1 VLNRTAKLGSQRL
14 AAPLLGSLLLSTAWA
29 APARAGLLSPLLSLM
44 RPQLE
49 ARLTAACQQWA
60 SGGDRRL
67 EARMAPP
74 CRALAGPTSRC
85 LVEESERSGRTL
97 AVISELVAGRFG
109 DDSELVVKRCASRLL
124 GLPADSLNELPL
136 RQLAERFRAKAP
148 QMLDPQ
154 LGSATPLND
163 QGSRP

>member
-1 VLNRTAKLGSQRL
+1 MPPLLAGVLVL
-14 AAPLLGSLLLSTAWA
+14 AATPAQASLLGPLLQ
-29 APARAGLLSPLLSLM
+29 LM

-49 ARLTAACQQWA
+49 SRLASACVQWA
-60 SGGDRRL
+60 SGGDSALGQRL
-67 EARMAPP
+67 QRP
-74 CRALAGPTSRC
+74 CTALAGPTSRC

-124 GLPADSLNELPL
+124 GLPADSLSELPL
-136 RQLAERFRAKAP
+136 RQLAERFRTRAP

-154 LGSATPLND
+154 QGSA
-163 QGSRP
+163 RP